1 MTILVQA
8 VAEETEE
15 CYWIIDQG
23 RKFQQEQG
31 FTQWTEDYPNL
42 QTIRQD
48 ILDQKGFVVK
58 VDQAIAGYMCI
69 DFSGEPAYEE
79 INGAW
84 RSSQNYAVIHRMA
97 FSQKFRGMG
106 LSDAVWGLIEDYC
119 LKNGGHYIRVDT
131 DFPNKRMQ
139 HILEKNGFVRCGV
152 ITFQGSRKIA
162 YDKLL

>member
-97 FSQKFRGMG
+97 FSQ
-106 LSDAVWGLIEDYC
+106 
-119 LKNGGHYIRVDT
+119 
-131 DFPNKRMQ
+131 
-139 HILEKNGFVRCGV
+139 
-152 ITFQGSRKIA
+152 
-162 YDKLL
+162 